1 MADTTTRVFSAK
13 KDGQALFFPGLVP
26 SRYSIISEYIANDPY
41 ARHRFTELSE
51 ILGYSLVEAYREADI
66 YDWEVYELGHSAV
79 CLALADFAVEK
90 LGVEPTV
97 VVGQSFGSFVGA
109 LFSGVLSTED
119 MVRLVQ
125 ESTRVELDYFEN
137 LPQEVGCLFFYRMTS
152 KDVHDLVHE
161 GAVQSEDSWLEVS
174 IDLDTTVHA
183 VSGTVP
189 ELERFRQRVKEKG
202 GFPFYMMNRA
212 EHCSRVSGLRDR
224 LDHEVYEHLNWR
236 EASVP
241 MLSDVD
247 GKLRWD
253 GTEIRKDLLDG
264 WTTPVV
270 GSTITEGLLS
280 ANVGTTHVMGPRNLF
295 SRMTDKYV
303 TTSVVSPRK
312 VMQFHSQNTLERDR
326 VGRAR

>member
-1 MADTTTRVFSAK
+1 MADTTTQAFNTK
-13 KDGQALFFPGLVP
+13 KNGQALFFPGLVP
-26 SRYSIISEYIANDPY
+26 SRYSAIADYIENDPY
-41 ARHRFTELSE
+41 ARHRFTEFSE
-51 ILGYSLVEAYREADI
+51 ILGYSLVEEYREADI
-66 YDWEVYELGHSAV
+66 YDWEVYELGHSAI

-109 LFSGVLSTED
+109 LFSGVLSIED
-119 MVRLVQ
+119 TVRLVQ

-137 LPQEVGCLFFYRMTS
+137 LPQAVGCLFFYRMTS
-152 KDVHDLVHE
+152 KDVHDLVQE

-236 EASVP
+236 KASVP

-253 GTEIRKDLLDG
+253 GTEIREDLLDG
-264 WTTPVV
+264 WVTPVV
-270 GSTITEGLLS
+270 WSTITEGLLS
-280 ANVGTTHVMGPRNLF
+280 ANVGTAHVLGPRNLF
-295 SRMTDKYV
+295 SRMTDEYV